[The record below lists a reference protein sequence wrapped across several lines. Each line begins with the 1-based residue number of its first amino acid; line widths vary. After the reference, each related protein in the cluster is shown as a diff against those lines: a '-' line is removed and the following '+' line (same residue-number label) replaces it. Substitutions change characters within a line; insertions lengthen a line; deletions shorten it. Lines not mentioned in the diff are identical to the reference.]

1 MAPSYFPRLVAPT
14 TEETLSLLDQAL
26 RWLLSNGLL
35 IVVILIGAAIAT
47 GVARWLIHRFFRT
60 MIASSTKL
68 TGVAG
73 SVVRRDRRDQTASL
87 KRIEQRA
94 STLSNVAVN
103 VATLLIWMIAAIMV
117 LDKIGVNIAPV
128 IASLGVV
135 GLAAGIGAQ
144 TIIKDIVAGVVMLF
158 EDIVAV
164 GDVVDLEYATGTV
177 ENINLRVTQVRS
189 LDGALW
195 TVRNGEIIRVGNM
208 SRGFSKAVVLLDID
222 AKADDEAVD
231 EALSRVG
238 AALAED
244 PHWQDVLQGE
254 VEISG
259 ILSEDAAR
267 FQRRVVVTVS
277 PGSQWD
283 VQMELRRRI
292 RAAFAESG
300 IEFALP
306 RFAETTGPAA

>member
-1 MAPSYFPRLVAPT
+1 MAPTYLPELVTPT
-14 TEETLSLLDQAL
+14 TDETLSLLDQAL
-26 RWLLSNGLL
+26 RWLLSSGLL
-35 IVVILIGAAIAT
+35 IVLVLVGAAVAT
-47 GVARWLIHRFFRT
+47 AVARWLIHRFFRT
-60 MIASSTKL
+60 MIASSNKL

-73 SVVRRDRRDQTASL
+73 SVVRRDRRDQAASL

-103 VATLLIWMIAAIMV
+103 VATLIIWMIAAIMI
-117 LDKIGVNIAPV
+117 LDQIGVNIAPV

-189 LDGALW
+189 LDGVLW

-208 SRGFSKAVVLLDID
+208 SRGFSKAVVLLDLD
-222 AKADDEAVD
+222 AKSDDRVVD
-231 EALSRVG
+231 EVLARVAEELG
-238 AALAED
+238 AD
-244 PHWQDVLQGE
+244 PEWEDVLQSE
-254 VEISG
+254 VEVSG

-267 FQRRVVVTVS
+267 FQRRMVATVS
-277 PGSQWD
+277 PGSQWK
-283 VQMELRRRI
+283 VEMELRRRI
-292 RAAFAESG
+292 RAQFAASG

-306 RFAETTGPAA
+306 RFAETTGKPA